1 MRLSP
6 LTTAIALKCRLFL
19 PIRLPIQ
26 MDSVFSVDCLFAK
39 PKSGQLELAQHQTP
53 LVFALA
59 VSSSHCQTGDSE
71 SGKALS
77 ALDLLRDHTAGIYAQ
92 PFSF

>member
-19 PIRLPIQ
+19 SIRLPIQ
-26 MDSVFSVDCLFAK
+26 MDSVFSVDCLFVM
-39 PKSGQLELAQHQTP
+39 PKSVQLELVQHQTP
-53 LVFALA
+53 LAFALA
-59 VSSSHCQTGDSE
+59 VSSSHCRTGDSE

-77 ALDLLRDHTAGIYAQ
+77 ALDLLGDHTAGICAQ
-92 PFSF
+92 LFSF